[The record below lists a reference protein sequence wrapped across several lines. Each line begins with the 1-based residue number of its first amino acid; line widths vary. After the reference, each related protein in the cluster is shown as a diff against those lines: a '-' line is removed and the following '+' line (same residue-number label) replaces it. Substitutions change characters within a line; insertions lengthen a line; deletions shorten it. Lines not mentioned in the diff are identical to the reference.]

1 MNSNNKSL
9 LQTIK
14 YIGGFKNLY
23 KGASACLL
31 RDVPFSAIYFPTY
44 NYLKKNID
52 NYFIAASFASNILA
66 SIAPGMR
73 EPSVKKIV
81 GVPVTLYFL
90 PISNTFSCG
99 ELAHESGAAAGVFPF
114 TIQSSQA
121 FILSLEHQMFLDLMR
136 ESSDRMLYIK
146 V

>member
-1 MNSNNKSL
+1 
-9 LQTIK
+9 
-14 YIGGFKNLY
+14 
-23 KGASACLL
+23 
-31 RDVPFSAIYFPTY
+31 
-44 NYLKKNID
+44 
-52 NYFIAASFASNILA
+52 
-66 SIAPGMR
+66 MR

-99 ELAHESGAAAGVFPF
+99 VLEHESGAATGVFPF

-121 FILSLEHQMFLDLMR
+121 FNLSLEHQMFLDLMR
-136 ESSDRMLYIK
+136 ESSDKMLYIK